1 MASLFR
7 QNLGGASL
15 DEIFNGADPS
25 MVTDFRTEMGYDLSI
40 GGFDFT
46 PELSILYV
54 VAVTAVFFAIAV
66 LNVKRR

>member
-1 MASLFR
+1 
-7 QNLGGASL
+7 
-15 DEIFNGADPS
+15 
-25 MVTDFRTEMGYDLSI
+25 MGYDLSI

-66 LNVKRR
+66 INIRRK

>member
-1 MASLFR
+1 
-7 QNLGGASL
+7 
-15 DEIFNGADPS
+15 

-54 VAVTAVFFAIAV
+54 SAVTAVFFAIAV